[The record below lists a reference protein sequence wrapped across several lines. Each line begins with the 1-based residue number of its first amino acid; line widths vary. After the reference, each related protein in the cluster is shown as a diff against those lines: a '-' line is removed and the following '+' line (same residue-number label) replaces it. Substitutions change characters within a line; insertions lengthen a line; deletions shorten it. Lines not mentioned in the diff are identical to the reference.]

1 MLTNICSTYQEGG
14 TPEVELDYFTLFLL
28 FLMPQL
34 DSFDIN
40 LSSHLIHNQLLCPAI
55 LFNNNMLIFAAL
67 NTQG

>member
-1 MLTNICSTYQEGG
+1 MLINICSTCQKGG

-28 FLMPQL
+28 LMPQL